1 MSAFAVMTGMAAN
14 LSSSGAP
21 FRGFLPLVDK
31 DRNDNT
37 FSTFSGFLAMMPR
50 WSKPR
55 RDAQIAPQHEQMEI
69 PLGHLVIFAQGGTLS
84 AAKLGWMPTRRKA

>member
-31 DRNDNT
+31 AEMITHSLHFQD
-37 FSTFSGFLAMMPR
+37 FWL
-50 WSKPR
+50 
-55 RDAQIAPQHEQMEI
+55 
-69 PLGHLVIFAQGGTLS
+69 
-84 AAKLGWMPTRRKA
+84 